1 MPSTPVTY
9 TADEI
14 EHLRQRAYAEVGAL
28 RQQALAEAAT
38 WLQHTLAAGLE
49 AVAQRLRAQTLS
61 TPTRKPSVA
70 P

>member
-1 MPSTPVTY
+1 
-9 TADEI
+9 
-14 EHLRQRAYAEVGAL
+14 L

-61 TPTRKPSVA
+61 TPTRKPTVA